1 LLRRIR
7 ARIISRRDIKPC
19 HRTFIKCT
27 EMFSTTTPLILRRK
41 AITKPKAKRQKRQR
55 TSSEPSQSEAD
66 NSDSIPIPLEALS
79 VNEPDVAHQSTI
91 FQSNSW
97 SERNESIRNKSITRR
112 NQFLTRRRTKQST
125 VKRNTTVS
133 SGHSSVGVSEASHW
147 NERSTSTGDRV
158 GLDPSVWRIKDV
170 VDPPIVPGGGASTSD
185 DSEGRKVLVIENE
198 GEAQT
203 RFVRVSSVF

>member
-1 LLRRIR
+1 
-7 ARIISRRDIKPC
+7 
-19 HRTFIKCT
+19 
-27 EMFSTTTPLILRRK
+27 MFSTTTPLILRRK

-79 VNEPDVAHQSTI
+79 VNEPDVAHQKSEEFFVQSTI

-133 SGHSSVGVSEASHW
+133 SGHSSVRVSEASHW

>member
-1 LLRRIR
+1 MLRRIR
-7 ARIISRRDIKPC
+7 ARIISRRGIKPC

-55 TSSEPSQSEAD
+55 TSSEQSQSEAD
-66 NSDSIPIPLEALS
+66 NSDSNPIPLEALS
-79 VNEPDVAHQSTI
+79 VNEPIAHQKSEEVFVQSTI

-133 SGHSSVGVSEASHW
+133 SSHSSVRVSEASHW
-147 NERSTSTGDRV
+147 NERVAHQGC
-158 GLDPSVWRIKDV
+158 
-170 VDPPIVPGGGASTSD
+170 
-185 DSEGRKVLVIENE
+185 GRPLNSA
-198 GEAQT
+198 GRRRQYQP
-203 RFVRVSSVF
+203 

>member
-1 LLRRIR
+1 
-7 ARIISRRDIKPC
+7 
-19 HRTFIKCT
+19 
-27 EMFSTTTPLILRRK
+27 MFSTTTPLILRRK

-55 TSSEPSQSEAD
+55 TSSEQSQSEAD
-66 NSDSIPIPLEALS
+66 NSDSNPIPLEALS
-79 VNEPDVAHQSTI
+79 VNEPIAHQKSEEFFVQSTI

-133 SGHSSVGVSEASHW
+133 SGHSSARVSEASHW

-158 GLDPSVWRIKDV
+158 GLDPNVWRIKDV
-170 VDPPIVPGGGASTSD
+170 VDPPIVPGGGASTSHD
-185 DSEGRKVLVIENE
+185 DEGRKVLVIENE
-198 GEAQT
+198 GEAQM